1 MDDLPLPRLMPGDA
15 RNRLSIPARRR
26 LVRATLESDR
36 IRWEAQANV
45 DARRLSDAK
54 AKHVLNQGD
63 LKAARTVLN
72 VLSAEYADAGLT
84 PREFWTAMRDEIES
98 VANSF
103 SPYDSQRRLLEV
115 EFHLPKQKIQSRQ
128 VPTPSEKR

>member
-1 MDDLPLPRLMPGDA
+1 MRG
-15 RNRLSIPARRR
+15 
-26 LVRATLESDR
+26 
-36 IRWEAQANV
+36 
-45 DARRLSDAK
+45 DAK
-54 AKHVLNQGD
+54 AKYVLNQGD

-72 VLSAEYADAGLT
+72 VLSAEYADAPGLT

-103 SPYDSQRRLLEV
+103 SLYDSQRRLLEV

>member
-1 MDDLPLPRLMPGDA
+1 
-15 RNRLSIPARRR
+15 
-26 LVRATLESDR
+26 VRATLESDR

-54 AKHVLNQGD
+54 AKYVLNQGD

-115 EFHLPKQKIQSRQ
+115 EFQFHLPKQKIQSRQ